1 MLKRY
6 IVVLLSFFMLFACE
20 KVREDIMT
28 DGQDPAGIV
37 TIKSLVEQ
45 ANDRYLG
52 VDVVNGRDD
61 IFLSS
66 ENEGLIDEYI
76 ASEEGFTDARPLR
89 NTLLVCLRS
98 VEPDRDQR
106 LQIGRALRAY
116 SMRNERLIYAHRQ
129 TIRNLQE
136 RIGNAR
142 QELMDSLE
150 AGEIDREQY
159 RRKILTLRERYQ
171 EAIKRIRVSNAE
183 AFSRS
188 YRMFLEN
195 LNQILSQ
202 EQWKAFTGCLTSR

>member
-66 ENEGLIDEYI
+66 ENEGLIDEYV
-76 ASEEGFTDARPLR
+76 ASEEGFTEARPLQ
-89 NTLLVCLRS
+89 NALLLCLRS

-142 QELMDSLE
+142 QELFDSLE
-150 AGEIDREQY
+150 AGEIDRDEY

-171 EAIKRIRVSNAE
+171 EAIKRIRASNAE